1 MLCCGRAIALRSCYN
16 DSLATMVNMR
26 CTYSEPWKMCLRHLT
41 LDVYLSRALILVS
54 GMKGVVKQQLYIV
67 DNNRRTTH
75 GKICCL
81 VFLLL
86 CTFGHFTT
94 RKRKKDINICKTH
107 ENIDATRK
115 FTYISKTVFG
125 LWAAETETP
134 YYTVLMVSLPC
145 AARIY
150 LSSYAPVLLNRWLNF
165 WIS

>member
-1 MLCCGRAIALRSCYN
+1 
-16 DSLATMVNMR
+16 
-26 CTYSEPWKMCLRHLT
+26 MCLRHLT

-67 DNNRRTTH
+67 NNNRRTTH

-115 FTYISKTVFG
+115 FTYISKTVFSG
-125 LWAAETETP
+125 YELPKLKPLT
-134 YYTVLMVSLPC
+134 TVLMVSLTC

-165 WIS
+165 